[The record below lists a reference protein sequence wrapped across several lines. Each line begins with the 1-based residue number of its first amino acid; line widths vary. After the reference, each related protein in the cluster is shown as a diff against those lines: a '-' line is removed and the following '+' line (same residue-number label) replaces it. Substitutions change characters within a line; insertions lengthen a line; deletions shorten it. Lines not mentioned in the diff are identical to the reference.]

1 MEKPFLLLVEDNEDD
16 VELLQMAFRRAHFA
30 NDIIVVR
37 DGREAL
43 DFLFATGP
51 YTGRNPQH
59 GPQLIL
65 LDWKLPKLSGEQ
77 VLKAIRER
85 EETEFVPVVILT
97 SSKAQED
104 MLAGYRSGANSYVR
118 KPVNFNDFVAVAR
131 QLGLYWFLLNSV
143 PEIWR

>member
-51 YTGRNPQH
+51 YAGRNPQH